1 MAVVC
6 WAMSLVFGN
15 RSVGKQLAN
24 NFVSDDFI
32 NPKPLKQSI
41 SHQSVAKK
49 MYAAYYSL
57 HYCLLFLLKKN
68 GSKCGH
74 FQSSR
79 RFLS

>member
-49 MYAAYYSL
+49 CMLLTILCIIVYYS
-57 HYCLLFLLKKN
+57 Y
-68 GSKCGH
+68 
-74 FQSSR
+74 
-79 RFLS
+79 